1 MTKTNGLVLAAFLMA
16 STSPMAIG
24 QTTTTEP
31 GTTPPAGTEPAPLPG
46 ESPTDIN
53 PAPMP
58 GDATTGTQTEP
69 TPMPEIDSPTDGTD
83 TMPGDGT
90 TPASD
95 MGNDDM
101 DYLII
106 IAELS
111 MPSPEDIDWAE
122 EFSDLSDDAEVEIV
136 TLSELADADD
146 PSAPMLDQAM
156 ANLDND
162 QDNLREAIADSD
174 ALNSALED
182 EDYTAEQVVAALM
195 DRDGEG
201 SVTLV
206 VDDEAGTD
214 DAGTDEDDESES
226 DG

>member
-1 MTKTNGLVLAAFLMA
+1 MTKTNGLLLAAFLMA

-46 ESPTDIN
+46 TSPTDIN

-58 GDATTGTQTEP
+58 GDAP
-69 TPMPEIDSPTDGTD
+69 TGTD
-83 TMPGDGT
+83 TMPGTGT
-90 TPASD
+90 TPATD
-95 MGNDDM
+95 MGNSDM
-101 DYLII
+101 NYLII

-111 MPSPEDIDWAE
+111 MPSPADMDWSE
-122 EFSDLSDDAEVEIV
+122 EFSELSDDTEVEIV

-146 PSAPMLDQAM
+146 PSVPMLDQAM

-162 QDNLREAIADSD
+162 QDNLRSAIADSD
-174 ALNSALED
+174 VLSSALEE
-182 EDYTAEQVVAALM
+182 EDYTAEQVVAVLM
-195 DRDGEG
+195 DRDGQG
-201 SVTLV
+201 SVTLI
-206 VDDEAGTD
+206 VDDEAGSE
-214 DAGTDEDDESES
+214 DAAADENDGSDS

>member
-1 MTKTNGLVLAAFLMA
+1 MTKTNGLLLAAFLMA

-46 ESPTDIN
+46 TSPTDIT

-58 GDATTGTQTEP
+58 GDAP
-69 TPMPEIDSPTDGTD
+69 TGTD
-83 TMPGDGT
+83 TMPGTGT
-90 TPASD
+90 TPATD
-95 MGNDDM
+95 MGNSDM
-101 DYLII
+101 NYLII

-111 MPSPEDIDWAE
+111 MPSPADMDWSE
-122 EFSDLSDDAEVEIV
+122 EFSELSDDTEVEIV

-146 PSAPMLDQAM
+146 PSVPMLDQAM

-162 QDNLREAIADSD
+162 QDNLRSAIADSD
-174 ALNSALED
+174 VLSSALEE
-182 EDYTAEQVVAALM
+182 EDYTAEQVVAVLM
-195 DRDGEG
+195 DRDGQG
-201 SVTLV
+201 SVTLI
-206 VDDEAGTD
+206 VDDEAGSE
-214 DAGTDEDDESES
+214 DAAADEDDESDS